1 MSITASDHPV
11 TFDVAYPDKLNRLL
25 WLIKPIMLI
34 PHILFLLV
42 LGIVF
47 YIRVIIA
54 WFTVVFTGKYPRS
67 LFDGNV
73 QFLRY
78 AMNINAY
85 AMMSDLY
92 PAFGTTPK
100 PESPVTFDIAY
111 PPDGKISRL
120 NTLIPLIRVII
131 LIVPIIVMYLRT
143 IVAAILMYIAYLA
156 ILFTGNIPKGMFD
169 FILET
174 QRLTAKIQ
182 ANLLF
187 MTDAKP

>member
-34 PHILFLLV
+34 PHLIFLLV
-42 LGIVF
+42 LAIVF
-47 YIRVIIA
+47 YIRVIVA
-54 WFTVVFTGKYPRS
+54 WFTVVFTGTYPRA

-73 QFLRY
+73 KFLRY
-78 AMNINAY
+78 VMNVNAY
-85 AMMSDLY
+85 MLFSDLY

-111 PPDGKISRL
+111 PADGKISRL

-131 LIVPIIVMYLRT
+131 MIVPIIIMYIRT
-143 IVAAILMYIAYLA
+143 IVASILMYIAYLA
-156 ILFTGNIPKGMFD
+156 ILFTGSIPKGMFD

-174 QRLTAKIQ
+174 QRMSAKIQ
-182 ANLLF
+182 ANMLF